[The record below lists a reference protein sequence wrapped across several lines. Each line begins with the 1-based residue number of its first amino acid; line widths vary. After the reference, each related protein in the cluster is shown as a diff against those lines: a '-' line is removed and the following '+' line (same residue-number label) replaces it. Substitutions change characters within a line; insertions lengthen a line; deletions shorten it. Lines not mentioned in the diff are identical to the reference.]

1 MRTRL
6 RARFVVGYDAG
17 DHVVYPDGEV
27 VYEDDRIV
35 FAGHDYPGP
44 VDAEE
49 DAGDALVGPG
59 FVDLDALA
67 DIDHGI
73 FDTFQPPAL
82 ASGLSW
88 SEDYFRTRRREVFS
102 AAETRDL
109 RHYSMVQLLLNGITT
124 AMPIAAETYREWA
137 ETEAEFAAVAE
148 VAGELGLR
156 MYLGPSYRSGI
167 SVLRADGSPT
177 VLWDEARGEE
187 GLRQAEAL
195 FRRVDGTYGGRIRGC
210 LLPCRIETV
219 TLDLLRATRR
229 LADELDCPVR
239 LHAAQGLQELRF
251 LQEWYGQRPVPLLAG
266 LGFLGPRTAIP
277 HVLYVRGQRE
287 VGETGPDDLAL
298 LAESGT
304 TVIHCP
310 LTSVRHGHALETF
323 DRYRRA
329 GVNLAMGTD
338 TFPPDMIRVLDYG
351 SNLARV
357 MANDRS
363 AGAAADLYRAATLG
377 GARALGRDD
386 LGRLA
391 PGARADL
398 IVVDLS
404 RLRSGPLDDPIRTLL
419 YNASGNDVRT
429 VVVDGRTVVRDGAVP
444 GLDAGALRARGQAL
458 FERLK
463 RSYPERDYLGRDEE
477 TLFPPA
483 FRTVHREGPAR

>member
-1 MRTRL
+1 VRTRL
-6 RARFVVGYDAG
+6 RARFVVGYEGD
-17 DHVVYPDGEV
+17 DHVVYPHGEV
-27 VYEDDRIV
+27 VYEDERIV
-35 FAGHDYPGP
+35 FVGHGYGGP
-44 VDAEE
+44 VDVDV

-59 FVDLDALA
+59 FIDLDALA
-67 DIDHGI
+67 DVDHGI

-82 ASGLSW
+82 AGGLSW

-102 AAETRDL
+102 PAETRDL
-109 RHYSMVQLLLNGITT
+109 RRYALVHLLLNGITT

-137 ETEAEFAAVAE
+137 ETEEELAAVAE
-148 VAGELGLR
+148 IAGALGLR
-156 MYLGPSYRSGI
+156 VYLGPSYRSGV
-167 SVLRADGSPT
+167 SVVRGDGSPA
-177 VLWDEARGEE
+177 VLWDEPRGEE
-187 GLRQAEAL
+187 GLHQAVAL
-195 FRRVDGTYGGRIRGC
+195 FRRVDGACGGRIRGC

-219 TLDLLRATRR
+219 TPDLLRETRR
-229 LADELDCPVR
+229 LADELGCPVR

-251 LQEWYGQRPVPLLAG
+251 LQEWYGRRPIPFLAD

-277 HVLYVRGQRE
+277 HALYVRGQRE

-304 TVIHCP
+304 TVVHCP

-351 SNLARV
+351 STLARV
-357 MANDRS
+357 MANDRA

-391 PGARADL
+391 PGAQADL
-398 IVVDLS
+398 VVVDLG
-404 RLRSGPLDDPIRTLL
+404 RLRSGPIDDPIRTLL
-419 YNASGNDVRT
+419 YNACGRDVRT
-429 VVVDGRTVVRDGAVP
+429 VVVGERTVVRDGDVT
-444 GLDAGALRARGQAL
+444 GIDAEALRRRGQAL
-458 FERLK
+458 FEQLK
-463 RSYPERDYLGRDEE
+463 RSYPERDYLGRDLD
-477 TLFPPA
+477 TLFPPS
-483 FRTVHREGPAR
+483 FRTAPRGAR